1 MGLGLWVRVWVWVWA
16 RVRVRARARA
26 RVRPRVRARVRVRV
40 LIVRLRLRL
49 RVWLRVA
56 ATHRIG
62 LGRHEEFR
70 GKQGTPSVVLGRGKQ
85 VVLAVRYAHFV
96 DVVRGGEIVV
106 EVILAQL
113 GTPRG
118 CDHDV
123 EQEEPAVMQFQ
134 GMQVCQ
140 PRCHIGGDGQ

>member
-26 RVRPRVRARVRVRV
+26 RVRPRVRLRVRVR
-40 LIVRLRLRL
+40 VRLRLRL

-113 GTPRG
+113 GAPRG
-118 CDHDV
+118 GDHDV
-123 EQEEPAVMQFQ
+123 ERDEPAVMQFQ

-140 PRCHIGGDGQ
+140 PRCHVSSDGQ

>member
-26 RVRPRVRARVRVRV
+26 RVRPRVRLRVRVR
-40 LIVRLRLRL
+40 VRLRLRL
-49 RVWLRVA
+49 RVRLRVA

-62 LGRHEEFR
+62 LGRHEECR
-70 GKQGTPSVVLGRGKQ
+70 REQGPAPVVLGRGKQ

-113 GTPRG
+113 GAPRG

-123 EQEEPAVMQFQ
+123 EQKETAVMQFQ

>member
-1 MGLGLWVRVWVWVWA
+1 MWVWVWA

-26 RVRPRVRARVRVRV
+26 RVRPRVRVRVRVR
-40 LIVRLRLRL
+40 VRLRLRL
-49 RVWLRVA
+49 RVRLRVA

-62 LGRHEEFR
+62 LWRHEECR
-70 GKQGTPSVVLGRGKQ
+70 GEQGTPSVVLGRGKQ